1 MKMADKMMKYRFCG
15 NIGTTVS
22 GKLMYLILTDIS
34 NRNGEI
40 TIPQRRISEAL
51 GISKGTVSRNLRL
64 LRDGGYIDVLPQ
76 YHSDG
81 GRAANKYRIR

>member
-1 MKMADKMMKYRFCG
+1 MADKMAKYRFCG

-22 GKLMYLILTDIS
+22 GKLMYLILTDIC
-34 NRNGEI
+34 NKNGEI
-40 TIPQRRISEAL
+40 IIPQRKISETL

-64 LRDGGYIDVLPQ
+64 LRDFGYIDVLPQ

-81 GRAANKYRIR
+81 GRAANKYIVR